1 MLQIQDKY
9 VGVVWLVFPKVKE
22 TSPHSLEALDARS
35 LVVSKARLNVALSS
49 LVWFGGGVCLWQG
62 VGIRYLR
69 SPPAQTI
76 L

>member
-49 LVWFGGGVCLWQG
+49 LVWFGGCLPMAGGWN
-62 VGIRYLR
+62 
-69 SPPAQTI
+69 
-76 L
+76 